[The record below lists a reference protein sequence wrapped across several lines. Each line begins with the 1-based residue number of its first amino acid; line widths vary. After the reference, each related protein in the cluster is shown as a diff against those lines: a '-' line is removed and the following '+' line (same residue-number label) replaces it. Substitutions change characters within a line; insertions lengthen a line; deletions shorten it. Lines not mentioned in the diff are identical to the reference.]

1 MSLPIYM
8 KQNMTRMV
16 VMHLMKGKSIPVMY
30 VAELLTTIICGMLV
44 YYIIDNIKKIQSI
57 QELMII
63 WTQKPNSNEETTI
76 DGKDI
81 NYIYSSI

>member
-1 MSLPIYM
+1 MSLPFYM

-44 YYIIDNIKKIQSI
+44 YYIIDNIKKY
-57 QELMII
+57 
-63 WTQKPNSNEETTI
+63 KAFKN
-76 DGKDI
+76 
-81 NYIYSSI
+81 